1 MREGWHFKMPMI
13 ERPIIYDIRA
23 RPKTIRSSTGSKDLQ
38 TVNLSLRVMYKP
50 NENRIFKIYREL
62 GRDYDARVLPSVVN
76 EVLRSVVAR
85 YNAAQLAHQREQ
97 ISSNIRVALSDRLRD
112 FMIELDDVSI
122 TELSFSHVY
131 QQAVEAKQVAEQD
144 AQKAKYVVD

>member
-1 MREGWHFKMPMI
+1 M
-13 ERPIIYDIRA
+13 
-23 RPKTIRSSTGSKDLQ
+23 
-38 TVNLSLRVMYKP
+38 NLSLRVMYKP
-50 NENRIFKIYREL
+50 NENKIFQIYREL

-85 YNAAQLAHQREQ
+85 YTAAQLAHQREQ

-122 TELSFSHVY
+122 TELSFSQVY
-131 QQAVEAKQVAEQD
+131 Q
-144 AQKAKYVVD
+144 